1 MSKLSML
8 FAEQTKK
15 VYMKTRNMLDKSIST
30 ILILSLLLGITAGC
44 TSFSPI
50 VGKWQ
55 DIQSRDTIEFT
66 SGGDV
71 IAISSGNIMT
81 GKYELIGSDVVKVRF
96 EGFGG
101 AWMSLF
107 GGDTWQYEISG
118 NTMTVK
124 VANRSAVFKRIK

>member
-1 MSKLSML
+1 
-8 FAEQTKK
+8 
-15 VYMKTRNMLDKSIST
+15 MKTRYILSKSIST
-30 ILILSLLLGITAGC
+30 ILIISLLLGITIGC
-44 TSFSPI
+44 SKSGV

-55 DIQSRDTIEFT
+55 EIESSDTLEFT

-81 GKYELIGSDVVKVRF
+81 GKYELVGSDVVKVKF

-101 AWMSLF
+101 AWLSLF
-107 GGDTWQYEISG
+107 GGDTWQYVISG

>member
-1 MSKLSML
+1 
-8 FAEQTKK
+8 
-15 VYMKTRNMLDKSIST
+15 MKTRNIIYKSINA
-30 ILILSLLLGITAGC
+30 ILILSLLLGIAAACTA
-44 TSFSPI
+44 FSPI
-50 VGKWQ
+50 VGKWREI
-55 DIQSRDTIEFT
+55 DSNDTIEFT
-66 SGGDV
+66 SGSDV
-71 IAISSGNIMT
+71 IAISSGNILT

-124 VANRSAVFKRIK
+124 IGNSSASFKRVK